1 MGLLLFVISLVV
13 FWKIPTVWSPRYVK
27 KGNKVVVNSAGAP
40 QVNIGISTENRAAIA
55 AELSKVLAD
64 SYTLYLMTH
73 NFHWNVTGPL
83 FNTLHVMFMTQY
95 TEEWTALDDIAERI
109 RALGHNA
116 PGTYRE
122 YAELSS
128 IKEPTNIPDALEMVR
143 LLVKGNEAVATTA
156 RQAFASADECND
168 QPTADL
174 KTRRLDIHEK
184 NAWMLRSLLE

>member
-13 FWKIPTVWSPRYVK
+13 FWKIPTVWSTRYVK
-27 KGNKVVVNSAGAP
+27 KDNKVVVNSAGAP

-116 PGTYRE
+116 HGTYRE

-156 RQAFASADECND
+156 RKAFAAADEGND

-174 KTRRLDIHEK
+174 LTRRLDIHEK
-184 NAWMLRSLLE
+184 NAWMLRRLLE

>member
-109 RALGHNA
+109 
-116 PGTYRE
+116 
-122 YAELSS
+122 
-128 IKEPTNIPDALEMVR
+128 
-143 LLVKGNEAVATTA
+143 
-156 RQAFASADECND
+156 
-168 QPTADL
+168 
-174 KTRRLDIHEK
+174 
-184 NAWMLRSLLE
+184 

>member
-1 MGLLLFVISLVV
+1 MAKSS
-13 FWKIPTVWSPRYVK
+13 KADNT
-27 KGNKVVVNSAGAP
+27 AGTRI
-40 QVNIGISTENRAAIA
+40 NIGISDKDRGAIS

-83 FNTLHVMFMTQY
+83 FNTLHLMFMTQY
-95 TEEWTALDDIAERI
+95 TEEWNALDDIAERI
-109 RALGHNA
+109 RALGVHA

-122 YAELSS
+122 FAKLSS
-128 IKEPTNIPDALEMVR
+128 ISEPQNVPDALEMVR
-143 LLVKGNEAVATTA
+143 LLVKGNEAVSKTA
-156 RQAFASADECND
+156 RAAFSIADDAND

-174 KTRRLDIHEK
+174 LTQRMDIHEK

>member
-1 MGLLLFVISLVV
+1 MAPG
-13 FWKIPTVWSPRYVK
+13 
-27 KGNKVVVNSAGAP
+27 GNAP

-64 SYTLYLMTH
+64 SYTLYLITH

-83 FNTLHVMFMTQY
+83 FNTLHLMFMTQY

-128 IKEPTNIPDALEMVR
+128 IKEPTDIPDALEMV
-143 LLVKGNEAVATTA
+143 
-156 RQAFASADECND
+156 
-168 QPTADL
+168 
-174 KTRRLDIHEK
+174 
-184 NAWMLRSLLE
+184 